1 MSAFY
6 LMRYAGTAGQ
16 GGGALYIGKGII
28 VGIDVLGGKYDGSY
42 IEKNGRLRGTVK
54 LTAPGAGAHLVTGQ
68 TIGGGQSFDLRIDL
82 PKNFAN
88 GRPHSIIGVGGRP
101 VQVTFEKVKNLP

>member
-42 IEKNGRLRGTVK
+42 IEKDGRLRGTVK
-54 LTAPGAGAHLVTGQ
+54 LTSPGAGAHLVTGQ
-68 TIGGGQSFDLRIDL
+68 TVGGGQSFDLRIDL
-82 PKNFAN
+82 PANFAN
-88 GRPHSIIGVGGRP
+88 GRPHTIIGVGGRP